1 MKKLLI
7 VDVQKGFLNDNC
19 SFVANKIQDLVDNG
33 NFNQIIATKFV
44 NRKESQFVEYLNY
57 QRFLTDDETEIALN
71 LPKNAKIVEKTSYSL
86 AGGGENDFLKLFN
99 KGDEVF
105 ICGLDYDSC
114 VLAICFQLFDNK
126 IQPKI
131 VLDAV
136 ASHSK
141 KPMPKAVFEKLCCKN
156 FGKESLIKKL

>member
-86 AGGGENDFLKLFN
+86 AGG
-99 KGDEVF
+99 
-105 ICGLDYDSC
+105 
-114 VLAICFQLFDNK
+114 
-126 IQPKI
+126 
-131 VLDAV
+131 
-136 ASHSK
+136 
-141 KPMPKAVFEKLCCKN
+141 EKMI
-156 FGKESLIKKL
+156 F